1 MLSGKI
7 NLTSIDRAEAMRY
20 LGMGGQM
27 RPEEVMPELMDRCER
42 ELLAVLDAKYVWQV
56 FIYREGV
63 IENCAYQIEGEAAKK
78 HLAGCERV
86 ILLCATLSGG
96 VDALLRRKRL
106 TGMAE
111 AMIIDA
117 MASSAIETVLDRIE
131 EEIFSLPEMDGNE
144 HTWRFSPGYADLPLS
159 GQKAFL
165 ASVNAYR
172 RIGVGCGD
180 SFLMTPMKSVT
191 CLIGLGHD
199 LPQANRK
206 TCALCSLDGRC
217 RFRERGE
224 FCYR

>member
-1 MLSGKI
+1 MLTGKI
-7 NLTSIDRAEAMRY
+7 ILSSIDRTETMRY
-20 LGMGGQM
+20 LGMGGRV
-27 RPEEVMPELMDRCER
+27 RPEEVLPALFDRCER

-56 FIYREGV
+56 FLYREGV
-63 IENCAYQIEGEAAKK
+63 IENCAYQPEGEAIAA
-78 HLAGCERV
+78 HLAGCDRV

-117 MASSAIETVLDRIE
+117 MASAAIETVLDRIE
-131 EEIFSLPEMDGNE
+131 EEIFSLPGMAGSD

-199 LPQANRK
+199 LPKENLK
-206 TCALCSLDGRC
+206 SCALCSLDGRC

-224 FCYR
+224 YCYR